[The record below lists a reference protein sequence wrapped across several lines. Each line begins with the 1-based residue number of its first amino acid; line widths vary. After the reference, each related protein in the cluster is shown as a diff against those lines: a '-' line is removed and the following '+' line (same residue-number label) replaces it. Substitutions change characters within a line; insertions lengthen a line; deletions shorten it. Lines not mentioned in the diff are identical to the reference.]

1 MRKFSALLPCRNN
14 EKDGMM
20 TSYPPCCLPAPR
32 YTAVRVTVSSYDF
45 ISKVGGIERLF
56 FGWYSWVRR
65 QSLFE
70 PQQIRLD
77 KVLHISKFL
86 LKLCHTLI
94 MEQFGNLTNLLGVSP
109 ITLHIHNV
117 IIEKRVP
124 ICSQFHVH
132 LITQKIINQR
142 QLKNQQKML
151 WVRDLK
157 GSFILQ

>member
-1 MRKFSALLPCRNN
+1 M
-14 EKDGMM
+14 
-20 TSYPPCCLPAPR
+20 
-32 YTAVRVTVSSYDF
+32 
-45 ISKVGGIERLF
+45 
-56 FGWYSWVRR
+56 
-65 QSLFE
+65 FE
-70 PQQIRLD
+70 TQEIRLD

-117 IIEKRVP
+117 IIEEKVS
-124 ICSQFHVH
+124 ICSQFHVD